1 MTPVAT
7 PLSPEG
13 SPVTGYAVTCN
24 SVKLGEILRDVDGY
38 WYFWPELRGGYWA
51 APHMRW
57 IADKLDE
64 LDAPYE
70 AELKAYFDAS
80 PKVPS

>member
-1 MTPVAT
+1 MIPIAT

-13 SPVTGYAVTCN
+13 TPVTGYAVMIN
-24 SVKLGEILRDVDGY
+24 GVKVGEILRDYDGY
-38 WYFWPELRGGYWA
+38 WYFWPEMRCGYWM

-57 IADKLDE
+57 IADKIDE

-70 AELKAYFDAS
+70 AELKAYFDGKPGAET
-80 PKVPS
+80 